1 MDLKSIRENID
12 LIDDQIAALYGER
25 MTLVEQVVEA
35 KKQSGKAVNDPER
48 EKKILLRVADK
59 VEEDK
64 KFYLKRVFE
73 AIR

>member
-25 MTLVEQVVEA
+25 MKLVEQVVEA

-48 EKKILLRVADK
+48 EKKILLRVSDK
-59 VEEDK
+59 IEEDK
-64 KFYLKRVFE
+64 KVYLKRVF
-73 AIR
+73 